1 MLSRRELLR
10 ILPSGAAACLGCAGL
25 ALCTEQSKGQSFK
38 DQPATQAASLGFS
51 ANADMTWEQ
60 AFNFR
65 YQGYARLMR
74 KLSSRIGRD
83 RFLEMLRKASSEVA
97 SEYSTLKAKSEPG
110 RDLENFI
117 VFFTTELMPR
127 PIYRSALVWEI
138 AERSE
143 KALEIRVSRCLWA
156 KTFRAEDAAE
166 IGYASVCYADYA
178 GTTAMNPK
186 IKLIRTK
193 TLMQGHDC
201 CNHRWVVA
209 N

>member
-25 ALCTEQSKGQSFK
+25 ALCAGQSKDQNSK
-38 DQPATQAASLGFS
+38 DQTAAQAASSGFS

-60 AFNFR
+60 AFKFR

-74 KLSSRIGRD
+74 KLSSRIGND
-83 RFLEMLRKASSEVA
+83 QFLEMLREASSEVA

-117 VFFTTELMPR
+117 LFFTTELMPR

-138 AERSE
+138 AERSQT
-143 KALEIRVSRCLWA
+143 ALEIRVSQCLWA
-156 KTFRAEDAAE
+156 NTFRAEDAAE

-178 GTTAMNPK
+178 GTTAINPK
-186 IKLIRTK
+186 IRLIRTK

-201 CNHRWVVA
+201 CNHRFVLA
-209 N
+209 S

>member
-25 ALCTEQSKGQSFK
+25 ALCAEQSK
-38 DQPATQAASLGFS
+38 DQTAAPAPSSGFS

-60 AFNFR
+60 AFKFR

-74 KLSSRIGRD
+74 KLSSRIGND
-83 RFLEMLRKASSEVA
+83 RFLEMLHEASSEVA
-97 SEYSTLKAKSEPG
+97 SEYSTLRAKSEPG

-117 VFFTTELMPR
+117 LFFTTELMTR
-127 PIYRSALVWEI
+127 PIFRSALVWEI
-138 AERSE
+138 AEKSE
-143 KALEIRVSRCLWA
+143 RALEIRVSQCLWA
-156 KTFRAEDAAE
+156 RTFRAEDAAG

-178 GTTAMNPK
+178 GTTAWYPK

-201 CNHRWVVA
+201 CNHRWVA
-209 N
+209 AS